1 MDRFS
6 KSQGFLPGLV
16 EGEVSE
22 RFKVLAWKASVGSR
36 PPGVRIP
43 PSPNSS
49 LPDRERPPTDT
60 TSNQPVSPERGRMRT
75 PCSPTSE

>member
-43 PSPNSS
+43 PSPNLPNFRTTIRSS
-49 LPDRERPPTDT
+49 EQRGVRTG
-60 TSNQPVSPERGRMRT
+60 NYRAPVA
-75 PCSPTSE
+75 